1 VHWHEKLQDYNFKI
15 IHIPEKNNTPVNAL
29 SQPSNDEREV
39 EDRQLLLIPP
49 EVFLNIVDAD
59 SVDSLE
65 ALLINKQQQ
74 YACWLLKEEKVH
86 LEQNLW
92 KTTDQRLMVPPDQ
105 ELKRWIMHVYHD
117 SLTAHLG
124 HDETVRKVLSR
135 FY

>member
-65 ALLINKQQQ
+65 ALLIDKQ
-74 YACWLLKEEKVH
+74 
-86 LEQNLW
+86 
-92 KTTDQRLMVPPDQ
+92 
-105 ELKRWIMHVYHD
+105 
-117 SLTAHLG
+117 
-124 HDETVRKVLSR
+124 
-135 FY
+135 

>member
-1 VHWHEKLQDYNFKI
+1 MHWHEKLQDYNFKI

-65 ALLINKQQQ
+65 ALLINKQQ
-74 YACWLLKEEKVH
+74 
-86 LEQNLW
+86 
-92 KTTDQRLMVPPDQ
+92 
-105 ELKRWIMHVYHD
+105 
-117 SLTAHLG
+117 
-124 HDETVRKVLSR
+124 
-135 FY
+135 

>member
-1 VHWHEKLQDYNFKI
+1 MHWHEKLQDYNFKI

-65 ALLINKQQQ
+65 ALLIDKQ
-74 YACWLLKEEKVH
+74 
-86 LEQNLW
+86 
-92 KTTDQRLMVPPDQ
+92 
-105 ELKRWIMHVYHD
+105 
-117 SLTAHLG
+117 
-124 HDETVRKVLSR
+124 
-135 FY
+135 